1 MCGNLLLP
9 RASPL
14 RSHLR
19 GTGFGSAVAQG
30 LFLPVPLR
38 PSPLDSCLRR
48 NDEWLAR
55 GTTRVWS
62 VPHGLG
68 IPSGLLWFRRSQ
80 HYLSA
85 SEPYSYNG
93 LRNRVVAAFRPS
105 PFIGTED
112 VFQWLVAGHR
122 RRVVCWRPLLP
133 RPLPYFIQLF
143 LLRLKRL
150 CARPL
155 STRRFFVS
163 EASRLTPLGC

>member
-1 MCGNLLLP
+1 METCSSRVPLLRVPTCAVLALV
-9 RASPL
+9 R
-14 RSHLR
+14 RLR
-19 GTGFGSAVAQG
+19 GGCSS
-30 LFLPVPLR
+30 LSLLR

-55 GTTRVWS
+55 ERRGFGASPTAWE
-62 VPHGLG
+62 
-68 IPSGLLWFRRSQ
+68 FRLACYGFVGASS
-80 HYLSA
+80 YLSE

-133 RPLPYFIQLF
+133 RPLPYFIQLC

-150 CARPL
+150 CTALLDAAILRV
-155 STRRFFVS
+155 RG
-163 EASRLTPLGC
+163 ARLTPLGC